1 MSLNSQEEVPK
12 YCRIV
17 TIDEIAD
24 QEYNLN
30 ICRYVNN
37 SPDLKPHDVTAH
49 LTGGV
54 PKAEVSAHA
63 EVFSRYFLSD
73 DVIFTKWDE
82 TCYDFISDISK
93 KEDIREI
100 IEVNPHVIAVEEE
113 MNISLASW
121 WEEKT
126 ARLSALHETNNLF
139 SIREDFMISLKK
151 ALVPVGI
158 LDSFQVSGIFVNW
171 WEKYRVSMR
180 EIEAERDEVKE
191 RLDTYLRELGYI

>member
-1 MSLNSQEEVPK
+1 MPK

-63 EVFSRYFLSD
+63 GVFSRYFLSD

-100 IEVNPHVIAVEEE
+100 IGVNPHVIAVEEE
-113 MNISLASW
+113 MNTSLAS
-121 WEEKT
+121 
-126 ARLSALHETNNLF
+126 
-139 SIREDFMISLKK
+139 
-151 ALVPVGI
+151 
-158 LDSFQVSGIFVNW
+158 W

-180 EIEAERDEVKE
+180 EIEAERDEAKE
-191 RLDTYLRELGYI
+191 RSDTYLRELGYI